1 MKKQA
6 QTVDPQV
13 ESKSDFAKR
22 LNLSA
27 ARISQ
32 FVKRGLPLNSD
43 GKVLVADALRWLREE
58 VHAKGGR
65 PLGSSGAGGEG
76 NPDYE
81 AAKLRLTIA
90 QADRAEL
97 EIAARRRELV
107 PVEDARRAQ
116 RAIARTT
123 RDMFL
128 NFSARYGPE
137 MAGELGVDPGVL
149 IGILEA
155 KIRTALNE
163 AAAKPPVFDE
173 GDE

>member
-1 MKKQA
+1 M
-6 QTVDPQV
+6 
-13 ESKSDFAKR
+13 
-22 LNLSA
+22 
-27 ARISQ
+27 
-32 FVKRGLPLNSD
+32 
-43 GKVLVADALRWLREE
+43 
-58 VHAKGGR
+58 
-65 PLGSSGAGGEG
+65 
-76 NPDYE
+76 
-81 AAKLRLTIA
+81 TIA

-137 MAGELGVDPGVL
+137 MAGELGVDPGLL

>member
-1 MKKQA
+1 MSHSSQIIE
-6 QTVDPQV
+6 T
-13 ESKSDFAKR
+13 KSAFAAR
-22 LNLSA
+22 VGLSG

-32 FVKRGLPLNSD
+32 LVKRGLPLSSD
-43 GKVLVADALRWLREE
+43 GKVLVADALRWMREE
-58 VHAKGGR
+58 VNAKGGR
-65 PLGSSGAGGEG
+65 PLGSSGTGGEG
-76 NPDYE
+76 DPDYE

-107 PVEDARRAQ
+107 PVDEARRAQ
-116 RAIARTT
+116 RAVARTT

-137 MAGELGVDPGVL
+137 MAGELGVDPGLL

-173 GDE
+173 GKE